1 MRRSARGRLVV
12 TLAAIPVL
20 PALPALLHLLRMN
33 PDDFRRHGHQLVDW
47 MADYMRDVGALPVT
61 PAVRPGDVLRQLPSS
76 PPENGEPF
84 DTLLQD
90 FTRVIVPGM
99 THWNHPGW
107 FAYFPANN
115 SPPSVLAEMLTAT
128 LGAQC
133 MSWATSPAATELE
146 QVTMEWLRQ
155 MLGLP
160 KDFTGVI
167 QDTASTATLV
177 ALLSAR
183 ERATDHAA
191 SVTGLAGSGA
201 RLTVYA
207 SSEAHSSIDKGVK
220 LAGYGLEQLRRV
232 PVDQAYAL
240 MPEELD
246 RMIAADRKAGFVP
259 ACVVATVG
267 TTSSAAIDPLPRI
280 AEVCRRHAVWLHV
293 DAAYAGTAAI
303 VPELRHLFDGVEQAD
318 SFVFNPHKWML
329 VNFDC
334 SAYFVRDRET
344 LLRTFQ
350 VTPEYLRTADDSE
363 VVNFRDWGIQ
373 LGRRFRALKL
383 WFVIRSYGVEGLR
396 GMIRKHVELAR
407 GLAGRIEA
415 EPGFELMAPVRFGL
429 VCFRCRPEG
438 YDKND
443 ASLDELNRR
452 VLARVNATRR
462 VHLTHTRL
470 EGRYVIRVAIGQR
483 QTERAHVEELWRL
496 IQEAASKV
504 TSELSSRT

>member
-1 MRRSARGRLVV
+1 
-12 TLAAIPVL
+12 
-20 PALPALLHLLRMN
+20 MN

-47 MADYMRDVGALPVT
+47 MADYMRDVGTLPVT

-76 PPENGEPF
+76 PPEDGESF
-84 DTLLQD
+84 ERLFQD
-90 FTRVIVPGM
+90 FTRIIVPGM

-183 ERATDHAA
+183 ERATHHAA
-191 SVTGLAGSGA
+191 GVTGLAGTGA

-240 MPEELD
+240 MPDALD
-246 RMIAADRKAGFVP
+246 RMIAADRRAGHIP
-259 ACVVATVG
+259 ACVVATAG
-267 TTSSAAIDPLPRI
+267 TTSSTAVDPLSRI
-280 AEVCRRHAVWLHV
+280 AEVCRRHDVWLHV

-303 VPELRHLFDGVEQAD
+303 VPELRYLFDGVEQAD

-344 LLRTFQ
+344 MLRTFQ
-350 VTPEYLRTADDSE
+350 VTPEYLRTAEDAE
-363 VVNFRDWGIQ
+363 VVNYRDWGIQ

-396 GMIRKHVELAR
+396 ALVRNHVALAHELA
-407 GLAGRIEA
+407 GWIEA
-415 EPGFELMAPVRFGL
+415 SRVFELMAPAPLGL
-429 VCFRCRPEG
+429 VCFRYNPPELEA
-438 YDKND
+438 DD
-443 ASLDELNRR
+443 ARLDELNAAL
-452 VLARVNATRR
+452 LARVNATRR
-462 VHLTHTRL
+462 VNLTQTSL
-470 EGRYVIRVAIGQR
+470 AGRYVIRVAIGQR
-483 QTERAHVEELWRL
+483 QTERGHVEEVWRL
-496 IQEAASKV
+496 IREAAGKV
-504 TSELSSRT
+504 ASELSSRT

>member
-1 MRRSARGRLVV
+1 M
-12 TLAAIPVL
+12 
-20 PALPALLHLLRMN
+20 H
-33 PDDFRRHGHQLVDW
+33 PDEFRRHAHQLVDW
-47 MADYMRDVGALPVT
+47 MADYFRDVAELPVT
-61 PAVRPGDVLRQLPSS
+61 PAVKPGDILRQLPTS
-76 PPENGEPF
+76 PPEQGESFPRLF
-84 DTLLQD
+84 QD
-90 FTRVIVPGM
+90 FGEMVMPGM

-146 QVTMEWLRQ
+146 QMMMEWLRR
-155 MLGLP
+155 MMGLP
-160 KDFTGVI
+160 EHFVGVI

-183 ERATDHAA
+183 ERATAH
-191 SVTGLAGSGA
+191 LAGLVGPAEAGS

-207 SSEAHSSIDKGVK
+207 STEAHSSVDKAVK
-220 LAGYGLEQLRRV
+220 LAGYGLAQLRRV
-232 PVDQAYAL
+232 PVDEGYGMLPQAL
-240 MPEELD
+240 EE
-246 RMIAADRKAGFVP
+246 MIAGDFADGLVP

-267 TTSSAAIDPLPRI
+267 TTSSTAIDPVPAI
-280 AEVCRRHAVWLHV
+280 AEICRRNRIWLHV

-334 SAYFVRDRET
+334 SAYYVRDRET

-350 VTPEYLRTADDSE
+350 ITPEYLRTAQDAE
-363 VVNFRDWGIQ
+363 VVNYRDWGIQ

-396 GMIRKHVELAR
+396 SLVRKHVALAQD
-407 GLAGRIEA
+407 LAQWIE
-415 EPGFELMAPVRFGL
+415 ETPGFDLMAPVPFGL
-429 VCFRCRPEG
+429 VCFRHRPKG
-438 YDKND
+438 TAD
-443 ASLDELNRR
+443 AQLDDLNRR
-452 VLARVNATRR
+452 LLARVNATRR
-462 VHLTHTRL
+462 VYLTHTEL
-470 EGRYVIRVAIGQR
+470 GGQYVIRMAIGQR
-483 QTERAHVEELWRL
+483 QTERKHVEEAWRL
-496 IQEAASKV
+496 IQEAAR
-504 TSELSSRT
+504 EL